1 MRIITNIR
9 VCIQNINTHIIVRII
24 AHIVDIHKK
33 EYKYSYK
40 CMYTQI

>member
-9 VCIQNINTHIIVRII
+9 VCIQNINTHIIP
-24 AHIVDIHKK
+24 HIVDIHEK
-33 EYKYSYK
+33 EYNYAYK

>member
-1 MRIITNIR
+1 MRIITNIS

-24 AHIVDIHKK
+24 GHIVDMHEK
-33 EYKYSYK
+33 EYNYSYK

>member
-24 AHIVDIHKK
+24 AHIVDIHEK
-33 EYKYSYK
+33 EYNYSYR
-40 CMYTQI
+40 CMYKI